1 MCDGYLALY
10 YNGKQIAKEKDLQR
24 LLKFVWYGTL
34 NKVDAEPNNGKGQVD
49 FIISRGI
56 ENQNIIE
63 FKLASNSNLGHVFMQ
78 VKIYEAVNCADGSL
92 IAIFCF
98 RKRK

>member
-1 MCDGYLALY
+1 MALY
-10 YNGKQIAKEKDLQR
+10 DNGKQIAKEKDLQR
-24 LLKFVWYGTL
+24 LLKFVWYGSSY
-34 NKVDAEPNNGKGQVD
+34 KVDAEPNNGRGHVD

-63 FKLASNSNLGHVFMQ
+63 FKLASNSNVGHVFKQ

-92 IAIFCF
+92 ITIFCF
-98 RKRK
+98 LKRK